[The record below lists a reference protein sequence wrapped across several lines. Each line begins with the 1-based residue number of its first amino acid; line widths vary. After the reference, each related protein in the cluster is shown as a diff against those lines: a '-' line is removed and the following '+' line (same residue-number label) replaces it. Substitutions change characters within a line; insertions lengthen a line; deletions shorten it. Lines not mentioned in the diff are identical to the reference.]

1 MDNTSI
7 KGRVV
12 KIKKLETI
20 KTKKGSDFTKQ
31 EVVIDQNKNYN
42 SEVCLVFLADNVDH
56 VKKINEGEVYEF
68 FINISSREYNERHYT
83 QVDCWRAVQ
92 LNPEAPKEEEKGFV
106 PVGGMDRK
114 TPLKGIK
121 MTSAEQSDLPF

>member
-1 MDNTSI
+1 MSDLKQTNKKTMDKTSI

-12 KIKKLETI
+12 KIKDLETI
-20 KTKKGSDFTKQ
+20 KTKKGTDFTKQ

-56 VKKINEGEVYEF
+56 VRKLNEGEVYEF
-68 FINISSREYNERHYT
+68 YINVSSREYNDKHYT

-92 LNPEAPKEEEKGFV
+92 LNPEAPKKEEAKGFV
-106 PVGGMDRK
+106 PVGD
-114 TPLKGIK
+114 
-121 MTSAEQSDLPF
+121 EQSDLPF

>member
-12 KIKKLETI
+12 KIKKLVTK
-20 KTKKGSDFTKQ
+20 KTKKGTDFTIQ

-68 FINISSREYNERHYT
+68 FINISSREHNEKHYT

-92 LNPEAPKEEEKGFV
+92 LNPEPAEKKGFV
-106 PVGGMDRK
+106 PVG
-114 TPLKGIK
+114 TE
-121 MTSAEQSDLPF
+121 SNDLPF

>member
-1 MDNTSI
+1 MSDLKQTNKKTMDNTSI

-12 KIKKLETI
+12 KIKDLETI
-20 KTKKGSDFTKQ
+20 KTKKGTDFTKQ

-56 VKKINEGEVYEF
+56 VRKLNEGEVYEF
-68 FINISSREYNERHYT
+68 YINVSSREYNERHYT

-92 LNPEAPKEEEKGFV
+92 LNPEAPKKEEAKGFV
-106 PVGGMDRK
+106 PVGE
-114 TPLKGIK
+114 
-121 MTSAEQSDLPF
+121 EQNDLPF

>member
-12 KIKKLETI
+12 KIKDLETI
-20 KTKKGSDFTKQ
+20 KTKKGTDFTKQ

-56 VKKINEGEVYEF
+56 VRKLNEGEVYEF
-68 FINISSREYNERHYT
+68 YINVSSREYNERHYT

-92 LNPEAPKEEEKGFV
+92 LNPEAPKKEEAKGFV
-106 PVGGMDRK
+106 PVGD
-114 TPLKGIK
+114 
-121 MTSAEQSDLPF
+121 EQNDLPF

>member
-31 EVVIDQNKNYN
+31 EVVVDQNKNYN

-92 LNPEAPKEEEKGFV
+92 LNPEAPKEQEKHHIASV
-106 PVGGMDRK
+106 V
-114 TPLKGIK
+114 
-121 MTSAEQSDLPF
+121 EQQSDLPF